1 MMLAELILGFGE
13 DLVGEAAA
21 GAISLGMA
29 RMVGVRKR
37 EGTKIRRGFPNHEWG
52 VVL

>member
-1 MMLAELILGFGE
+1 MMLDELILGLGE

-21 GAISLGMA
+21 GAISLEMA
-29 RMVGVRKR
+29 AMVGVREK
-37 EGTKIRRGFPNHEWG
+37 EGAKIRRGFPNHEWG